1 MTLSIIVYAWSL
13 YNTITNLSKSTNEQ
27 FSSHFFFWLTP
38 YQHPVLGR
46 ACGNMGSDPCIC
58 QFCVVCTEHA
68 HDQWLIRVLGS
79 SNCYVCEC
87 RAKRRVWLSSTF
99 AACWWL
105 NWASPIAHAFLV
117 ACTRLYKPLCR
128 SVGLSVTLYFFFAKR
143 LIVSRVRDLWRSAL
157 FSIFLF
163 LPLIYHYIIFISLM

>member
-1 MTLSIIVYAWSL
+1 M
-13 YNTITNLSKSTNEQ
+13 N
-27 FSSHFFFWLTP
+27 SSAHTFFWLTP

-58 QFCVVCTEHA
+58 QFCVVCKEHA

-79 SNCYVCEC
+79 SNRYVCEC

-99 AACWWL
+99 AACWWR

-128 SVGLSVTLYFFFAKR
+128 SGRPSVGRSVRPSDGRSVCLSHFTFFFAKW
-143 LIVSRVRDLWRSAL
+143 LIELRVRDLWRSAL
-157 FSIFLF
+157 FFTDW
-163 LPLIYHYIIFISLM
+163 PLIYYRRSLHDI